1 MNPLMQTVL
10 VAIITGLT
18 NSGAFTF
25 ATFLIQRK
33 DKKKDKKDNRLDA
46 QGEMLMGLG
55 HDRITYLGAKYL
67 ERGYVTV
74 DEYENLNRYLYQ
86 PYKKLGGNG
95 TAEKIMIQVKD
106 LPVSDNTKGEHKNEE
121 QSI

>member
-1 MNPLMQTVL
+1 M
-10 VAIITGLT
+10 
-18 NSGAFTF
+18 
-25 ATFLIQRK
+25 
-33 DKKKDKKDNRLDA
+33 
-46 QGEMLMGLG
+46 
-55 HDRITYLGAKYL
+55 
-67 ERGYVTV
+67 TV

>member
-18 NSGAFTF
+18 SSGAFTF

-33 DKKKDKKDNRLDA
+33 DKKKDKKDDRLDA

-106 LPVSDNTKGEHKNEE
+106 LPVSDNMKGDHNEG
-121 QSI
+121 

>member
-18 NSGAFTF
+18 SSGAFTF

-33 DKKKDKKDNRLDA
+33 DKKKDKKDDRLDA

-55 HDRITYLGAKYL
+55 HDRITYRGAKYL
-67 ERGYVTV
+67 ERVYVPV

-106 LPVSDNTKGEHKNEE
+106 LPVSDNMKGDHKDEG
-121 QSI
+121 